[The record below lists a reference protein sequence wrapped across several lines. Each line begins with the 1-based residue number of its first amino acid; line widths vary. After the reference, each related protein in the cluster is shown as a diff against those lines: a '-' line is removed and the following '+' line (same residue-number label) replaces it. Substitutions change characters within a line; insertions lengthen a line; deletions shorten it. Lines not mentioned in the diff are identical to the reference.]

1 MLRRLGNKS
10 KLLSKLL
17 PLFPEKVTTFIDM
30 FMGSG
35 AVSVAMADRCKY
47 VIANDIDDDIFNLF
61 MVVKERKQELI
72 EAIESMPIHESL
84 FKHWKQTQEH
94 DNIWKAARFLM
105 MSNFGYMGQPKT
117 LRLGIANNKIISID
131 CIKNALNSQIS
142 IQFMSCDFRKVLA
155 KITWRNQGEQDGA
168 FIYADPPY
176 LGTVNN
182 YKQGFTLEDTRDLFE
197 LLTGSG
203 IRFAV
208 SEFENPIVIDMAEE
222 HGLFITS
229 LGEREVLKKTR
240 RTEILITNYEPVQ
253 TQTRL
258 FPEQNVIGMATYR
271 QAVNA

>member
-35 AVSVAMADRCKY
+35 AVSFAMADRCKY

-72 EAIESMPIHESL
+72 EAIESMPVHESL
-84 FKHWKQTQEH
+84 FKYWSQTQEH
-94 DNIWKAARFLM
+94 DNVWKAARFLM
-105 MSNFGYMGQPKT
+105 LSNFGF
-117 LRLGIANNKIISID
+117 LGISTMFFGPISNTKELLLQGIDKPPANIR
-131 CIKNALNSQIS
+131 
-142 IQFMSCDFRKVLA
+142 FMSCDFKKVVSHLSF
-155 KITWRNQGEQDGA
+155 KPDRPKQKKYT

-176 LGTVNN
+176 LGTHNN
-182 YKQGFTLEDTRDLFE
+182 YKQGFTLEDTRDLFDI
-197 LLTGSG
+197 LTDSG
-203 IRFAV
+203 LRFAV
-208 SEFENPIVIDMAEE
+208 SEFENPVVIAIAEE
-222 HGLFITS
+222 HGLHITS
-229 LGEREVLKKTR
+229 LGERQTLKSR
-240 RTEILITNYEPVQ
+240 NTEILITNYEPVR

-258 FPEQNVIGMATYR
+258 FPEQHVVGMEAYR